1 MTSRRECLTRSIFK
15 VVKTK
20 HLCLPPFLNFSRL
33 GKLFAFIWAH
43 MDQSARSG
51 RSHVS
56 ALSCFPN
63 HVAREV
69 AVAVV
74 TPLGAGLGNPAGRSL
89 LRTEAQVKWTMEVL
103 CFSLSLPLD
112 CDTVR
117 VCVDVYAHW
126 LTVLVS
132 PRDSIPPPLVKEP
145 NLYVQKIL
153 RHLRALFLPRS
164 DRSSPAY
171 APVCQRVLAAVQL
184 LAREGAGMSGDT
196 WEMLLH
202 FLLCIN
208 QSVLATP
215 TCAPTCQ
222 PLSLPSMEVLFQVSL
237 VSCSRCFPPRSL
249 WLSWRQM
256 MTTWRFQPAVLDQWT
271 RLVSALTSRLLRLSL
286 GPAFPRFEVPDEDA
300 ALIPEDMSHQVTLQ
314 TWFRFLH
321 LLSNPADLKR
331 PALGG
336 AAPQAQE
343 DVFLTAMSTISR
355 LVDAFLG
362 VSAVCGEPGEHM
374 LINTGLPT
382 RIHFRDRLP
391 SLGVAVTRS
400 PFKDRLP
407 SYGVSRPR
415 SGSAPPTP
423 FNILSMP
430 SKSPPPPHA
439 RQKTSNLSK
448 AGAKPQM
455 VSSQTSPPL
464 HLWKSSSGLP
474 AFSWVLYS
482 SPRGPPS
489 PLRASVDSLLH
500 VFGFCLFDAA
510 LVDKASAP
518 SARWEDGRAEA
529 CGTLCR
535 IFSCKKTS
543 DDVLP
548 AYLSRFYAVLLQGLR
563 VCGNMSPP
571 VVSAILLHS
580 SSLFCCDLAGVNLL
594 LPSFICVLEK
604 VLLERELRSFHAFAS
619 QADLRRAAISALM
632 SLLPLPQQF
641 GPVQLAPLRDASD
654 DEVTTGSFRSLK
666 PRLVAVAV
674 GSLQTETDGTNMQ
687 MLLAAI
693 LTLVQDCALTEA
705 EGQTHQARKSH
716 SAGHGRSK
724 YANRSSELTASAC
737 PLYCR
742 SPSADCVVFSWQ
754 PADQSVTA
762 AALWLDIVHLLT
774 QHLTAQWRD
783 DTAVCLVATE
793 VLAGLARVKVAVAQ
807 QEKKR
812 VVAAICRYIQFQCGR
827 PSPLHSRDLHSIIVA
842 AFHCL
847 STWITRHHDLLEDQ
861 ECLLELLGIVELGVS
876 GSKSRQE
883 VEVRCRDQKE
893 LNPVSLRVKE
903 AAEATLN
910 CIMQVSGA
918 SPSFESSLD
927 EDTLIGCSGMS
938 DRILKKFRYFA
949 LDASVI
955 LGILEQDQGPK
966 QGSASSPSLM
976 VLIRGQFSHRS
987 WTLQHRLQPREEKAS
1002 PKEALSH
1009 REGGGGEAQV
1019 HGGTSHCWSGVQRP
1033 APLENLNVGLLV
1045 EADISIPNLW
1055 EGLTEEVKQY
1065 LDRLRATLERQQ
1077 RVEAELRRTVA
1088 MTTYA
1093 PPPYPRL
1100 RPATCVQTARLFLSH
1115 LGLVTPE
1122 TLKDLGS
1129 GGAPAQLVSL
1139 DSSLPGFCED
1149 LRRLDRLPFRTQ
1161 DSAFIFYMRAGQKT
1175 ATEILGNVES
1185 RDNVSRHFLDFLSN
1199 LGWPVAA
1206 AGRGR
1211 HEVVEFTAALAQSG
1225 GGAFDGK
1232 RFVLKYED
1240 ALTDLTF
1247 VVPSSSSH
1255 DDWSKCWKEAES
1267 EVQRSAEDRHK
1278 SKMMIV
1284 WVERLED
1291 IEAFPVGE
1299 LNKSCA
1305 RDVHMVLVHGMR
1317 SGLFRIVTRGN
1328 SGGKSILL
1336 PPLVDGIVVS
1346 KRSLGPLVT
1355 ETLLNG
1361 CRRRQLC
1368 GDPAPPPHVNR
1379 KSLIG
1384 DMIGR
1389 YRSRR
1394 SEPADFYGALFQQ
1407 A

>member
-1 MTSRRECLTRSIFK
+1 
-15 VVKTK
+15 
-20 HLCLPPFLNFSRL
+20 
-33 GKLFAFIWAH
+33 

-51 RSHVS
+51 RSHAS

-63 HVAREV
+63 HVARDV

-74 TPLGAGLGNPAGRSL
+74 TSLGASLAGSPAGRSL

-112 CDTVR
+112 CEAVR
-117 VCVDVYAHW
+117 ACVDVYAHW

-171 APVCQRVLAAVQL
+171 ASVCQRVLAAVQL

-202 FLLCIN
+202 FLLCVN

-215 TCAPTCQ
+215 TSAPACQ

-237 VSCSRCFPPRSL
+237 VSCSRHFPPRSL

-256 MTTWRFQPAVLDQWT
+256 MTTWRLQPAVLDQWT
-271 RLVSALTSRLLRLSL
+271 RVISALTSRLLCLSL
-286 GPAFPRFEVPDEDA
+286 GPAFPRFKVPDEDA
-300 ALIPEDMSHQVTLQ
+300 ALIPKDMSHQVTLQ

-331 PALGG
+331 PPADGP
-336 AAPQAQE
+336 APPAQE
-343 DVFLTAMSTISR
+343 DVFLTAVSTISR

-362 VSAVCGEPGEHM
+362 VSVVCREPGEHM
-374 LINTGLPT
+374 LINTGLPA
-382 RIHFRDRLP
+382 RIPFRDRLP

-415 SGSAPPTP
+415 SGSAPPP
-423 FNILSMP
+423 AAVNLLSMP

-439 RQKTSNLSK
+439 RQKTSNVSK
-448 AGAKPQM
+448 AAAKPQ
-455 VSSQTSPPL
+455 TSPSSL
-464 HLWKSSSGLP
+464 HLWKSSS

-489 PLRASVDSLLH
+489 PLRGSVDSLLH
-500 VFGFCLFDAA
+500 VFGFCLFDAG
-510 LVDKASAP
+510 LVDDESPP
-518 SARWEDGRAEA
+518 SARWQDGRAEA
-529 CGTLCR
+529 CGALCR

-543 DDVLP
+543 EDVLP
-548 AYLSRFYAVLLQGLR
+548 VYLSRFYAVLLQGLR
-563 VCGNMSPP
+563 VCENMSPP
-571 VVSAILLHS
+571 VVSSILLHS

-594 LPSFICVLEK
+594 LPSFVSVLEK
-604 VLLERELRSFHAFAS
+604 VLLPEREMLSFQAFVS
-619 QADLRRAAISALM
+619 LADLRRASILALM

-641 GPVQLAPLRDASD
+641 GPVQLAPLD
-654 DEVTTGSFRSLK
+654 DYDDDDDDDDDDVTTGSFQSLK
-666 PRLVAVAV
+666 PRLVAVAI
-674 GSLQTETDGTNMQ
+674 GSLQTETDGANMQ

-693 LTLVQDCALTEA
+693 LALVQDCALTEA
-705 EGQTHQARKSH
+705 EGQTHQAGK
-716 SAGHGRSK
+716 
-724 YANRSSELTASAC
+724 T
-737 PLYCR
+737 
-742 SPSADCVVFSWQ
+742 
-754 PADQSVTA
+754 DQSATTA
-762 AALWLDIVHLLT
+762 ASLWVDTAHLLT
-774 QHLTAQWRD
+774 RHVTAQWRD

-793 VLAGLARVKVAVAQ
+793 VLSGLARVKVGVAQ
-807 QEKKR
+807 QETKR
-812 VVAAICRYIQFQCGR
+812 AVAAICRYIEFQCGR
-827 PSPLHSRDLHSIIVA
+827 PPPLHSRDLHSVIVA

-847 STWITRHHDLLEDQ
+847 STWITRHQHILEDQ
-861 ECLLELLGIVELGVS
+861 ECLREILEIVELGVS

-883 VEVRCRDQKE
+883 EDLRCRDQKE

-918 SPSFESSLD
+918 SPSFGNSLD
-927 EDTLIGCSGMS
+927 QDALFGCSEPS
-938 DRILKKFRYFA
+938 DRALKKFRYFA

-955 LGILEQDQGPK
+955 LGILEQDQGPE
-966 QGSASSPSLM
+966 QGSLT
-976 VLIRGQFSHRS
+976 VLIRGPFSHHS
-987 WTLQHRLQPREEKAS
+987 WTLQHRLQPREGKAS
-1002 PKEALSH
+1002 PEVSEDVTQRAPN
-1009 REGGGGEAQV
+1009 GGEALA
-1019 HGGTSHCWSGVQRP
+1019 HGGTPHRQSGIQKP
-1033 APLENLNVGLLV
+1033 TTPLENMDAGLWV
-1045 EADISIPNLW
+1045 EADLSIPDLW
-1055 EGLTEEVKQY
+1055 QGVTEEVKQH
-1065 LDRLRATLERQQ
+1065 LDRLRATLQRQQ
-1077 RVEAELRRTVA
+1077 RAEAELRRAVA

-1093 PPPYPRL
+1093 PPPHPRP
-1100 RPATCVQTARLFLSH
+1100 RPAARVQTARLFLSN

-1149 LRRLDRLPFRTQ
+1149 LRRLDRLPFRSQ
-1161 DSAFIFYMRAGQKT
+1161 DSAFVFYMRAGQKT

-1185 RDNVSRHFLDFLSN
+1185 RGNVSRHFLDFLSQ
-1199 LGWPVAA
+1199 LGRPVASGG
-1206 AGRGR
+1206 GRR
-1211 HEVVEFTAALAQSG
+1211 EVVEFAAALRQSG
-1225 GGAFDGK
+1225 GSAFDGN

-1240 ALTDLTF
+1240 SLTDVTF
-1247 VVPSSSSH
+1247 VVPSSSSPA
-1255 DDWSKCWKEAES
+1255 DWSKCWMEAGS
-1267 EVQRSAEDRHK
+1267 EVQRSAEEGHK

-1299 LNKSCA
+1299 LNKSCL
-1305 RDVHMVLVHGMR
+1305 REVHMVFVHGLR

-1346 KRSLGPLVT
+1346 KRTLGPLVT

-1361 CRRRQLC
+1361 CRRRQLS

-1384 DMIGR
+1384 DVVAR

-1394 SEPADFYGALFQQ
+1394 SEPADFYAALFQQ
-1407 A
+1407 P